1 MMAVLP
7 LLCDGL
13 YGVAGWVPV
22 RHGDRLFVV
31 FSIRITTKLMEA
43 SVDTSGT
50 GMADVFRHH
59 MKPVAT
65 DADLFQQIMLK
76 TPFKMYK
83 KSAKMTT
90 TRWLLS
96 NRRNYIVMHSGW
108 FRGLVAATAIVCDV
122 PDTIPTA
129 VLDMRMGKTHMF
141 SDLSVTT
148 HCTNGPNIYE
158 NMDGGVELTHE
169 QLQAMPAMKCKWWR
183 EAYRSGC
190 AEYFSMYSNEDG
202 VVGVVTSGRYQLPY
216 MGDDGTMVRS
226 YTYQQT
232 LDTLA
237 QM

>member
-13 YGVAGWVPV
+13 YGVAGWIPV

-59 MKPVAT
+59 MQPVAT

-83 KSAKMTT
+83 KSAKTT
-90 TRWLLS
+90 STRWLKI
-96 NRRNYIVMHSGW
+96 NRRHYIVMHSGW
-108 FRGLVAATAIVCDV
+108 FRALIAATAIVCDV

-129 VLDMRMGKTHMF
+129 ALEMCMGRTHMF
-141 SDLSVTT
+141 SDFSVTT
-148 HCTNGPNIYE
+148 HFTNGPNV
-158 NMDGGVELTHE
+158 MDDGVELTHE
-169 QLQAMPAMKCKWWR
+169 QLQAMPAMKCTWWS
-183 EAYRSGC
+183 EAYWSGC

-202 VVGVVTSGRYQLPY
+202 VVGVVTSGRYELPY
-216 MGDDGTMVRS
+216 MRDDGTMVRS
-226 YTYQQT
+226 YPYQQT
-232 LDTLA
+232 LDMLA